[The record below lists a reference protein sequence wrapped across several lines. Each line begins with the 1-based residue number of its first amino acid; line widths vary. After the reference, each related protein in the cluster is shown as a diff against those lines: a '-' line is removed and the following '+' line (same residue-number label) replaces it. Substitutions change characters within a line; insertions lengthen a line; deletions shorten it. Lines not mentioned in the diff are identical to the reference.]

1 MPRSKGFTRGK
12 KVGRHTTK
20 KETTE
25 AGEPKAPTDPDST
38 SKQLN
43 PSINLDLG
51 SNVVPHCNEE
61 NNDKCASHSKEG
73 KATTIR
79 KLRQKKK
86 ESEKIAVESAKD
98 PKIWTKVTVRV
109 HDEVSML
116 TPHNNVRK
124 EGQSQNKDAE
134 FASPNLAFIE
144 VNSCRSGLSTM
155 SSITASPSLKNISPG
170 LISFRHN
177 VSLLEEFDK
186 SKDEKEEAMN
196 IIKALEELEE
206 KKKEIQESQKRLL
219 DAANN
224 NPHVG
229 ELLTST
235 KRKLADYQSTESLKG
250 MDSLV

>member
-1 MPRSKGFTRGK
+1 MPRNKGFTRKNKG
-12 KVGRHTTK
+12 GRHTK
-20 KETTE
+20 KQTPP
-25 AGEPKAPTDPDST
+25 AGELKAPPDPDST

-109 HDEVSML
+109 HHEVSGL
-116 TPHNNVRK
+116 TPNNDVPK

-134 FASPNLAFIE
+134 FASPNL
-144 VNSCRSGLSTM
+144 
-155 SSITASPSLKNISPG
+155 
-170 LISFRHN
+170 
-177 VSLLEEFDK
+177 
-186 SKDEKEEAMN
+186 
-196 IIKALEELEE
+196 
-206 KKKEIQESQKRLL
+206 
-219 DAANN
+219 
-224 NPHVG
+224 
-229 ELLTST
+229 
-235 KRKLADYQSTESLKG
+235 
-250 MDSLV
+250 

>member
-1 MPRSKGFTRGK
+1 MGLDFNASS
-12 KVGRHTTK
+12 V
-20 KETTE
+20 
-25 AGEPKAPTDPDST
+25 DDCC
-38 SKQLN
+38 
-43 PSINLDLG
+43 NLDLG
-51 SNVVPHCNEE
+51 SNVVPQCNEE
-61 NNDKCASHSKEG
+61 NNEKCGNCNEEG
-73 KATTIR
+73 KETTIR
-79 KLRQKKK
+79 KLQQKKK

-109 HDEVSML
+109 HDEVSRL

-170 LISFRHN
+170 LISFRYN

-186 SKDEKEEAMN
+186 SKDEKEQAIN
-196 IIKALEELEE
+196 IIKAFEELEE

-219 DAANN
+219 DAANQI
-224 NPHVG
+224 
-229 ELLTST
+229 LL
-235 KRKLADYQSTESLKG
+235 
-250 MDSLV
+250 